1 MEPAPRSEV
10 DISSPQFTYQRIWST
25 DAFKVGN
32 SLDFTALGPKL
43 IMGAPNVDGP
53 TTLTGPSERLFH
65 RNHGLAGVKQPA
77 HGGESVDL
85 RKDAL

>member
-1 MEPAPRSEV
+1 MEPALRPEF

-43 IMGAPNVDGP
+43 IMGVPNGDGP
-53 TTLTGPSERLFH
+53 RTLTSPSERLFH
-65 RNHGLAGVKQPA
+65 RNHGLAGVKQLA
-77 HGGESVDL
+77 HGESVDL
-85 RKDAL
+85 RKEAL